1 MTVIHRQHVLTAF
14 AAILLSVLLGG
25 CGSDENAAT
34 NGERAVTVTIAR
46 VEEKTVQTRLRSIG
60 RLVSRNAPVLASE
73 IDARVIEILADEGQ
87 PVREGQVL
95 VRLDTTPFELAR
107 REAQAAIDVLEV
119 SIANEEKRVARY
131 RDLKVTN
138 ALPQERLDDAEAK
151 LAVDRA
157 SKLAAEARLAI
168 TEDRLTK
175 SEIRSPVDGTIE
187 RRHVSIGDFAS
198 AGKPVMTVSDTLN
211 LRAELPFPETV
222 GHLLR
227 PGQGIVMES
236 LLAPGLEHE
245 AEITRLRPDV
255 GSMNRSLAVLVDLDN
270 PGPWR
275 PEATVKAT
283 VVVDERPGAL
293 IIPVASLVERP
304 SGSVVYLLDDA
315 ADSRVREQ
323 TVEPG
328 ESQNGMIEILA
339 GLEAGQVVVRDG
351 AAYLTDGAAVEV
363 RGDDS

>member
-1 MTVIHRQHVLTAF
+1 MNMTNRTR
-14 AAILLSVLLGG
+14 AATLSALLPILFLLAA
-25 CGSDENAAT
+25 CDSDENANH
-34 NGERAVTVTIAR
+34 NGDRSVAVTVER
-46 VEEKTVQTRLRSIG
+46 VAEKTVQTRLHSIG

-73 IDARVIEILADEGQ
+73 IDAKVVEILADEGEA
-87 PVREGQVL
+87 VKAGQVL

-107 REAQAAIDVLEV
+107 REAQAQISVLEV

-151 LAVDRA
+151 LAADRA
-157 SKLAAEARLAI
+157 AMLAAEARLAI
-168 TEDRLTK
+168 AVDRLEK

-187 RRHVSIGDFAS
+187 RRHVSLGDFAS

-222 GHLLR
+222 GHLLKT
-227 PGQGIVMES
+227 GQEIVLES
-236 LLAPGLEHE
+236 LLAPGMEYR

-255 GSMNRSLAVLVDLDN
+255 GSMNRSLTVLVDLEN

-275 PEATVKAT
+275 PRATVEAI
-283 VVVDERPGAL
+283 VVVDERRDAMIVPF
-293 IIPVASLVERP
+293 ASLVERP
-304 SGSVVYLLDDA
+304 AGTVVYVLGGE
-315 ADSRVREQ
+315 SGGRVMEQ
-323 TVEPG
+323 VVEPG
-328 ESQNGMIEILA
+328 ERQNGTIEIVS
-339 GLEAGQVVVRDG
+339 GLEPGQVVVRDG
-351 AAYLTDGAAVEV
+351 AAYLTDGASVEI